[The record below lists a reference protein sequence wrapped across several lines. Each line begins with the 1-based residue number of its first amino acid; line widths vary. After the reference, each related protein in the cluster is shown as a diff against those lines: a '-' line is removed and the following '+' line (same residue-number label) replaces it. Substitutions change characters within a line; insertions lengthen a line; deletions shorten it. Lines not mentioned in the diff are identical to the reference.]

1 MMAIDAFSWA
11 ASAPP
16 SVAKVNNNNVDR
28 NLNFVVSAGGVTS
41 PVNKGVLITHRP
53 RTPRKPLKRV
63 QVMLCDVV

>member
-28 NLNFVVSAGGVTS
+28 NLNFVVSAGGTS

>member
-11 ASAPP
+11 ANAPP
-16 SVAKVNNNNVDR
+16 SVTKVNNNNMDG
-28 NLNFVVSAGGVTS
+28 NFNFVVSAGSTS

-63 QVMLCDVV
+63 QVMLYDVV